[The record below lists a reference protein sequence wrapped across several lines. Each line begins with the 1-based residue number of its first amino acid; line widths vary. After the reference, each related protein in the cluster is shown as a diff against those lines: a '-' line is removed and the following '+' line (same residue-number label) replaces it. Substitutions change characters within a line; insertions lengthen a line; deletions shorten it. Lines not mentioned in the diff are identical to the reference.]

1 MKINNV
7 NVLITAIDKKENQ
20 NTHLPYWPISLVTL
34 DGEGTSIT
42 INVKTQDVAEMF
54 SPMKMYYVNFTLSN
68 SQYGMRLEFA
78 DIPIVKEVGGI
89 GVAAGVIDS
98 NKK

>member
-1 MKINNV
+1 MKISNI

-34 DGEGTSIT
+34 DGEGTAIT
-42 INVKTQDVAEMF
+42 INVKSQDVAEMVK
-54 SPMKMYYVNFTLSN
+54 PMQMYYVNLSLSN

-78 DIPIVKEVGGI
+78 DIPIAKELGTI
-89 GVAAGVIDS
+89 GSQITNDVT
-98 NKK
+98 KK

>member
-42 INVKTQDVAEMF
+42 INVKTQDIVEMF
-54 SPMKMYYVNFTLSN
+54 EPMKMYCVNFSLSN
-68 SQYGMRLEFA
+68 SQYGIRLEFT
-78 DIPIVKEVGGI
+78 DIPIVKELGPI
-89 GVAAGVIDS
+89 GNQLVNNV

>member
-34 DGEGTSIT
+34 DGEGTAIT
-42 INVKTQDVAEMF
+42 INVKSQDIAEMF
-54 SPMKMYYVNFTLSN
+54 TPMKMYYVNLSLSN

-78 DIPIVKEVGGI
+78 DIPISKELGTI
-89 GVAAGVIDS
+89 GNQSVNDA

>member
-34 DGEGTSIT
+34 DGEGTAIT
-42 INVKTQDVAEMF
+42 INVKSQDVAEMF
-54 SPMKMYYVNFTLSN
+54 TPMKMYYVNLSLSN
-68 SQYGMRLEFA
+68 SQYGMRLEFT
-78 DIPIVKEVGGI
+78 DIPISKELGAIGSQSVK
-89 GVAAGVIDS
+89 DT

>member
-1 MKINNV
+1 MKINNM

-34 DGEGTSIT
+34 DGEGTALT
-42 INVKTQDVAEMF
+42 INVKSEDIAEMF
-54 SPMKMYYVNFTLSN
+54 KPMQMYCVNFSLSN

-78 DIPIVKEVGGI
+78 DIPIVKELGPI
-89 GVAAGVIDS
+89 GSQSVNDT

>member
-34 DGEGTSIT
+34 DGEGTAIT

-54 SPMKMYYVNFTLSN
+54 KPMQMYYVNFSLSN

-78 DIPIVKEVGGI
+78 DIPIVKEAGAI
-89 GVAAGVIDS
+89 GNQVTNDVS
-98 NKK
+98 KK

>member
-89 GVAAGVIDS
+89 GVASGVIDS

>member
-1 MKINNV
+1 MKISNI

-42 INVKTQDVAEMF
+42 INVKSQDVAEMF
-54 SPMKMYYVNFTLSN
+54 KPMQMYCVNFSLSN

-78 DIPIVKEVGGI
+78 DIPIVKELGPI
-89 GVAAGVIDS
+89 GSQLVNDA

>member
-34 DGEGTSIT
+34 DGEGTAIT
-42 INVKTQDVAEMF
+42 INVKSQDVAEMF
-54 SPMKMYYVNFTLSN
+54 TPMKMYYVNLSLSN

-78 DIPIVKEVGGI
+78 DIPISKELGAI
-89 GVAAGVIDS
+89 GSQSVNDT

>member
-42 INVKTQDVAEMF
+42 INVKSQDVTEMF
-54 SPMKMYYVNFTLSN
+54 KPMQMYCVNFSLSN

-78 DIPIVKEVGGI
+78 DIPIVKELGPI
-89 GVAAGVIDS
+89 GSQLVNDA

>member
-34 DGEGTSIT
+34 DGEGTAIT
-42 INVKTQDVAEMF
+42 INVKSQDVAEMF
-54 SPMKMYYVNFTLSN
+54 KPMQMYYVNLSLSN

-78 DIPIVKEVGGI
+78 DIPISKELGTI
-89 GVAAGVIDS
+89 GNQVTNDVS
-98 NKK
+98 KK